1 MQILVANASGL
12 LRRMARI
19 FDDSITKPHVT
30 SYYEWMMEFG
40 EDDSIKGDFQVI
52 PRGSSALV
60 IKDMRATFLIQVVPQ
75 LIANPNVGI
84 DPARYFKEVA
94 KLNGLEPSDVQFTE
108 AELQAL
114 MQQEAPPDPRVQV
127 AQIRTEGDLKK
138 TEMVVATDQ
147 ARIARDIDRDR
158 AYVEAENE
166 RTKTTG
172 IVKMAELELR
182 RELLIMEL
190 AQRDKLSIDTIKAQL
205 AMKGADVDLTRE
217 LAQFGHLSAQEA
229 RVTDGELA
237 KQQAVVESAVEKIEP
252 PGRAPAGYGDSL

>member
-1 MQILVANASGL
+1 
-12 LRRMARI
+12 
-19 FDDSITKPHVT
+19 
-30 SYYEWMMEFG
+30 MEFG

-75 LIANPNVGI
+75 LIANPNFGI

-114 MQQEAPPDPRVQV
+114 MSQPPPVDPRVQV

-190 AQRDKLSIDTIKAQL
+190 AQRDKLSIETIKAQL
-205 AMKGADVDLTRE
+205 AMKGADLDLNRE